1 MDSES
6 IKIDFT
12 VLADGYVLIFD
23 EQKQKLIFVNPDEVL
38 KKSVEDNTL
47 PQDFIDKLDVDLDN
61 KIDFDSGNFSN

>member
-1 MDSES
+1 MDFKS

-23 EQKQKLIFVNPDEVL
+23 EQKQKLIFVDPDEVL

-47 PQDFIDKLDVDLDN
+47 PQDFVDKLDVDLDN
-61 KIDFDSGNFSN
+61 KIDFNSGNFSD